1 MKPFRLLIG
10 CILFTGIITTNN
22 IAVASERPVVRSK
35 STQNVHGIPVRK
47 FGRHGITAM
56 QRERFLMSNRAN

>member
-1 MKPFRLLIG
+1 MKLFRVLIG
-10 CILFTGIITTNN
+10 CIVFTGIITTNN

-35 STQNVHGIPVRK
+35 PVHGIPVRK

-56 QRERFLMSNRAN
+56 QRERLLVSNVAN